1 MKTRS
6 ANVSK
11 ARSPTPTGNSM
22 LELSISSLVLVL
34 SLSGCSLQL
43 ERERALDGQ
52 PAAGGRII
60 TPRTGTHN
68 ICDKVDSPKVDAFGI
83 RERGDVVAA
92 SQIGGPQLAILGEPG
107 QVELR
112 VHWSRIGSVEL
123 PLREPSM
130 ALFALDD
137 GKVLALKQAGDSP
150 AVVYL
155 EDGVFR
161 TRWLVSYPLETSA
174 LSMLATA
181 KVTGLRT
188 QISNLVIHHD
198 FDGHAGDKLRA
209 LARCFAP
216 PPEGT
221 KSAELS
227 L

>member
-1 MKTRS
+1 MPA
-6 ANVSK
+6 ANPLIVFLMVSM
-11 ARSPTPTGNSM
+11 ALAVSM
-22 LELSISSLVLVL
+22 PACRI
-34 SLSGCSLQL
+34 QL
-43 ERERALDGQ
+43 ERERPLDGQ
-52 PAAGGRII
+52 PAAGGRVI
-60 TPRTGTHN
+60 TPRTGTHK

-155 EDGVFR
+155 DSGVLR
-161 TRWLVSYPLETSA
+161 TRWLVSYPLEASA
-174 LSMLATA
+174 LSMLAA
-181 KVTGLRT
+181 ARVTGLRT
-188 QISNLVIHHD
+188 QIANLVIHHD
-198 FDGHAGDKLRA
+198 FDSHAGDKLRA

-221 KSAELS
+221 KSAEVS